1 MRTLLVEDQPI
12 SRDVLCSLLKARVG
26 EIDSCIAEGVDE
38 AVRCL
43 GVHGSDLIF
52 ADFSTGDVCDAGR
65 FEEIVSNAGAA
76 PVIALDRRVVGAH
89 LKRAMGAG
97 AKAYITKTSTRELID
112 AAIGVVL
119 AGGVYFPQTPSDEA
133 VEDPIGWVQ
142 SLSRRQTQVLAL
154 MMRGRSNRD
163 IATELGV
170 SVATI
175 KLHVHAI
182 LRAAEARNRT
192 EAVLKAQAQAG

>member
-1 MRTLLVEDQPI
+1 MRTILVEDQPI
-12 SRDVLCSLLKARVG
+12 SRDVLCSLLKARIG

-43 GVHGSDLIF
+43 DLHGSDLIF
-52 ADFSTGDVCDAGR
+52 ADFSTGDVGGEGR

-76 PVIALDRRVVGAH
+76 PVIALDRRVIGAH
-89 LKRAMGAG
+89 LKRAMDAG
-97 AKAYITKTSTRELID
+97 ARAYITKTSTRELID

-119 AGGVYFPQTPSDEA
+119 AGGVYFPQSP
-133 VEDPIGWVQ
+133 VEEVVDGPIGWVQ
-142 SLSRRQTQVLAL
+142 ALSRRQSQVLAL

-163 IATELGV
+163 IAVELGV
-170 SVATI
+170 SVATV

-182 LRAAEARNRT
+182 LRAAQARNRT
-192 EAVLKAQAQAG
+192 EAVLKAQAG

>member
-52 ADFSTGDVCDAGR
+52 ADFSTGDVGGEGR

-76 PVIALDRRVVGAH
+76 PVIALDRRVVPAH
-89 LKRAMGAG
+89 LRRAMGAG

-119 AGGVYFPQTPSDEA
+119 AGGVYFPQTP
-133 VEDPIGWVQ
+133 VEETVADGPIGWVQ
-142 SLSRRQTQVLAL
+142 ALSKRQTQVLAL

-163 IATELGV
+163 IAVELGV
-170 SVATI
+170 SVATV

-182 LRAAEARNRT
+182 LRAAQARNRT
-192 EAVLKAQAQAG
+192 EAVLKAQAG